1 MKSVSYETLR
11 RIMVDRIASRYH
23 DAAIKAVREQLENI
37 TNRLDSHSVC
47 RRSYVFVSKSYAGD
61 KRDEAHRIHQ
71 RLSNPQPR
79 FE

>member
-37 TNRLDSHSVC
+37 TNRLDSHS
-47 RRSYVFVSKSYAGD
+47 A
-61 KRDEAHRIHQ
+61 
-71 RLSNPQPR
+71 
-79 FE
+79 